1 MIWTLRVR
9 SKTGISE
16 GFSRYSHTFLPSR
29 ILVNLQSLSV
39 LSETACS
46 VGDFPVATSVA
57 TLPTI
62 NGVIARGAQAENIIE
77 IGKTNKKLLLENKKA
92 TT

>member
-9 SKTGISE
+9 SKTGISDAL
-16 GFSRYSHTFLPSR
+16 SRYSQKFLPSKTR
-29 ILVNLQSLSV
+29 VNLQSLSM

-62 NGVIARGAQAENIIE
+62 NGEIARGAQAENIIK
-77 IGKTNKKLLLENKKA
+77 IGKANKQFLLENKKA
-92 TT
+92 TI